1 MELQTNWLDW
11 FVFLLYLVG
20 VFGFGLYKSGRIS
33 RKGETF
39 TDFFLAGRRLP
50 WYAIGF
56 SLYASNISSG
66 SLVGLAGDGYRVGM
80 AVGWL
85 EWHALFSLIL
95 LTFVFLPYYQRRSV
109 TTMPEFLELRYNVGA
124 RTLFAIAILLFEM
137 VIGMPFLLYTG
148 GLVIEV
154 MFGVPLVWS
163 ILAIAVFVGVYT
175 TVGGLGAVVWTDF
188 VQATFMLVGGVV
200 VTGLGL
206 REIGGFDIL
215 MAQASEKMHVV
226 LPANHPEYPF
236 PAAAIGGYF
245 LVGIYYWCQNQ
256 TIVQRTLGARTE
268 WDARMGAI
276 AACFVK
282 LIQPFLLVLPGVI
295 AFVLFPHLDAADKAF
310 PTLVN
315 EVVPAGL
322 SGLIIAAMV
331 AALMSSAD
339 SVINSWGTL
348 FTYDIYRRLIDKGS
362 GPRRLVL
369 VGRLATVFLLSIA
382 VIRAPMLRENES
394 ILQFFLNALA
404 YITTPILVLFA
415 VGIFWRRATS
425 AAAVVTILTA
435 PAVCYVAQDMR
446 ALTGWRP
453 HQTSIVYWLPMAV
466 AVSVLIVIIVSLF
479 TKTKEPA
486 LLKGL
491 IWTRQD
497 TLTFGM
503 ELLQRRDAEYAGT
516 PGGPVGRLTIWKDYR
531 LMGFF
536 SLLLMAVLVWWLR

>member
-1 MELQTNWLDW
+1 M
-11 FVFLLYLVG
+11 
-20 VFGFGLYKSGRIS
+20 
-33 RKGETF
+33 
-39 TDFFLAGRRLP
+39 
-50 WYAIGF
+50 
-56 SLYASNISSG
+56 
-66 SLVGLAGDGYRVGM
+66 
-80 AVGWL
+80 
-85 EWHALFSLIL
+85 
-95 LTFVFLPYYQRRSV
+95 
-109 TTMPEFLELRYNVGA
+109 
-124 RTLFAIAILLFEM
+124 
-137 VIGMPFLLYTG
+137 
-148 GLVIEV
+148 
-154 MFGVPLVWS
+154 
-163 ILAIAVFVGVYT
+163 
-175 TVGGLGAVVWTDF
+175 
-188 VQATFMLVGGVV
+188 
-200 VTGLGL
+200 
-206 REIGGFDIL
+206 
-215 MAQASEKMHVV
+215 
-226 LPANHPEYPF
+226 
-236 PAAAIGGYF
+236 
-245 LVGIYYWCQNQ
+245 
-256 TIVQRTLGARTE
+256 
-268 WDARMGAI
+268 
-276 AACFVK
+276 
-282 LIQPFLLVLPGVI
+282 I
-295 AFVLFPHLDAADKAF
+295 AFVLFPHLDATDKAF

-382 VIRAPMLRENES
+382 VIRAPMLRGKRVHS
-394 ILQFFLNALA
+394 SVFSQRAGLHHHSHTCPFCGGYLLA
-404 YITTPILVLFA
+404 TGHLSWGGCHHSDRARGLLCRSGHAGVNGVETPSDV
-415 VGIFWRRATS
+415 
-425 AAAVVTILTA
+425 
-435 PAVCYVAQDMR
+435 D
-446 ALTGWRP
+446 RP
-453 HQTSIVYWLPMAV
+453 IGCPMAV